1 MKFLWLIYKQEM
13 LFIYL
18 ISGLF
23 LWASVTSYLAF
34 QNKTQ
39 VILIGKVGSSYQL
52 ITDEKK
58 DPIETGNFIR
68 HFLALTLNFDEG
80 SYRKHISLAGDLM
93 TENLWNKKKPEF
105 KEMAGFIK
113 KHKVSQSS
121 EVLSIKKIKKGQY
134 EITIKNYLFK
144 KGVLTEKTKLVLLS
158 LSDNQRSFENP
169 WRYSV
174 SSIEVK

>member
-1 MKFLWLIYKQEM
+1 MKFLWLIYKQDL

-18 ISGLF
+18 ISSLF

-39 VILIGKVGSSYQL
+39 VILIGKAGNSYQL

-68 HFLALTLNFDEG
+68 YFLALTLNFDEG
-80 SYRKHISLAGDLM
+80 SYKKHISLAGDLM
-93 TENLWNKKKPEF
+93 TEGLWNKKKPEF

-113 KHKVSQSS
+113 KHKVIQSS
-121 EVLSIKKIKKGQY
+121 KVLSIKKIKTSQY
-134 EITIKNYLFK
+134 EVTIKNYLFK
-144 KGVLTEKTKLVLLS
+144 KGVLTEKTKLVLLA
-158 LSDNQRSFENP
+158 LTNNKRSFENP

-174 SSIEVK
+174 SDIEVK